1 MKEFVC
7 HAPVFKPLGCLLC
20 TLMSIMLPFV
30 AIAHMVAVIV
40 AIPLLPFFPH
50 IIDRIVCSYKQYVF
64 KVQHCGKGNDDPNIV
79 L

>member
-7 HAPVFKPLGCLLC
+7 YAPVFKPPGCFVC
-20 TLMSIMLPFV
+20 TMMTATLPIVAVAFV
-30 AIAHMVAVIV
+30 VAVIL
-40 AIPLLPFFPH
+40 AAPLLPFFPN
-50 IIDRIVCSYKQYVF
+50 IINRIVCSYKQYLY